1 MMAKKNDI
9 QQQTPEKKNCPAA
22 RWLAIAT
29 ILFLFA
35 GVFIVGKVAY
45 IRWGWEPDARCLEMS
60 DFKLQAQ
67 KHITKPQRGNITDCN
82 GRLLAITIP
91 TYRVELDCS
100 IRKAYYAKDS
110 TINEK
115 TGEKKGVEKE
125 REWRNDARKFA
136 EGLPGILKDGRGA
149 SEIKEEIFRRRD
161 AAAGSRINKTL
172 KIADNV
178 DYSTLQKI
186 KKLPLACE
194 KQHVGGVIVT
204 PNYGREYPYGKLA
217 RSTIGYV
224 RSNDEGARA
233 RGVEGSYNYAL
244 YGTEGVEWRKKVDNG
259 AWVKDEDSTNVA
271 ARNGSDVRL
280 TIDIDIQDIADR
292 AVRKHI
298 EDDENIEEA
307 CMVVMDVKT
316 GAVKAM
322 VNLHKGPDGKFD
334 ESLNIALTKATEPG
348 SVFKTVGLMTEL
360 EDGKVR
366 LGTRIPTNHGVI
378 KNFQD
383 DRHIVEYERKHHK
396 TSISVLE
403 GLEMSSNY
411 VYARLALDNYGK
423 NPQEFINRYYDYGFG
438 TKWDFDIKGMAPS
451 TIPDPKSKGW
461 TLTDLGSVGYGYSV
475 QVTPLHTLTFYNAIA
490 NKGNL
495 VKPYIVSEITDHE
508 TGKATYTAK
517 TESLNRSICRRSTA
531 DTLTRALRR
540 VVTDG
545 TGSRLKSAKCAVAG
559 KTGTSRVVLTQ
570 EERSKADA
578 YLCKDGHSRRY
589 QGSFA
594 GFFPVEDPVYS
605 AIVVVYT
612 KLTRVTYYGG
622 SRPAE
627 AFKEVV
633 NEIYALDPR
642 WRETVSEKGDM
653 PSVTVKATEPDKAT
667 TSSNAPSVIGLGLNE
682 ALYIIENSGF
692 QCKFSG
698 VGHVASQTP
707 AAGAPLQKGG
717 TVTIVLK

>member
-1 MMAKKNDI
+1 MAKMNNI
-9 QQQTPEKKNCPAA
+9 QQQEPVKKNCPAA
-22 RWLAIAT
+22 RWLVIAT
-29 ILFLFA
+29 IFFLFA
-35 GVFIVGKVAY
+35 GVFIVGKVVY
-45 IRWGWEPDARCLEMS
+45 IRWVWKPDPRCLEMS

-67 KHITKPQRGNITDCN
+67 KHITKPQRGNITDCR

-91 TYRVELDCS
+91 TYTVELDCGV
-100 IRKAYYAKDS
+100 RKDYYAKDTS
-110 TINEK
+110 INKK
-115 TGEKKGVEKE
+115 TGEKNGVEKE
-125 REWRNDARKFA
+125 REWRNGARKFA
-136 EGLPGILKDGRGA
+136 EALPGVLKDGTNA
-149 SEIKEEIFRRRD
+149 AEVKNEIFRRRD
-161 AAAGSRINKTL
+161 AAPGSKVPRTL

-178 DYSTLQKI
+178 DYETLQAL

-194 KQHVGGVIVT
+194 KQHIGGIIIT
-204 PNYGREYPYGKLA
+204 AHFGREYPYGKLA

-307 CMVVMDVKT
+307 CMIVMDVKT

-366 LGTRIPTNHGVI
+366 LGTRIPTNHGKI
-378 KNFQD
+378 ENFPD
-383 DRHIVEYERKHHK
+383 DRHIVDYERNRHK

-411 VYARLALDNYGK
+411 VFTRLALDNYR
-423 NPQEFINRYYDYGFG
+423 NHPQEFMNRYYDYGFG

-451 TIPDPKSKGW
+451 TVPDPKSAGW
-461 TLTDLGSVGYGYSV
+461 TLTDLGSVAYGYSA
-475 QVTPLHTLTFYNAIA
+475 QVTPLHTLAFYNAIA

-495 VKPYIVSEITDHE
+495 VKPYIVARISDPE
-508 TGKATYTAK
+508 TGKASFTAK

-531 DTLTRALRR
+531 DTLTRALRC

-559 KTGTSRVVLTQ
+559 KTGTARMRLDKSEMESARHPYQ
-570 EERSKADA
+570 S
-578 YLCKDGHSRRY
+578 KDGKRRN
-589 QGSFA
+589 QGSFV
-594 GFFPVEDPVYS
+594 GFFPAEDPVYS
-605 AIVVVYT
+605 AIVVVYSR
-612 KLTRVTYYGG
+612 LSSGSYYGG
-622 SRPAE
+622 TRPAE

-633 NEIYALDPR
+633 DEIYSLDPR
-642 WRETVSEKGDM
+642 WRETAEATGTMPAVKVSA
-653 PSVTVKATEPDKAT
+653 VEPEKAT
-667 TSSNAPSVIGLGLNE
+667 TSANAPSVIGLGLNE

-698 VGHVASQTP
+698 VGHVVSQSP
-707 AAGAPLQKGG
+707 AAGAALKKGG
-717 TVTIVLK
+717 VVTIALK